1 MRTLILLIIAIVYT
15 GVNKSFAQKSKGEV
29 EGTPY
34 YLPCTGLRFAMLV
47 EKTVY
52 TPGEFAV
59 YAEKYLKKKDVS
71 TEPSVEYRIADVKI
85 TSIAER
91 DTSKSYLAPT
101 DAKHNIRS
109 LKCDERG
116 LLLAVNADPKTIAK
130 VENFIPEK
138 KKQPLNPRDYM
149 NEDILSAGSYAKMAE
164 LCASEIYDIRE
175 SKSLLNK
182 GQAEFMPKD
191 GEQLRIM
198 LDNLSTQEAA
208 LNQLFCGTTETDTTQ
223 VVVEFMPKNAITKQ
237 LLFRFSKWM
246 GMTDVDDLGGEP
258 YYISVEDLHI
268 LPAVQEN
275 IISQKPPKDNVGLYF
290 NVPGKIKVTL
300 FKGNEQWTECE
311 LYAGQFGRVEQIDDN
326 LFGRKFTT
334 SIVLSPITGNLD
346 DLQSEPVKK

>member
-1 MRTLILLIIAIVYT
+1 MRKIILIIIAVLYASVYD
-15 GVNKSFAQKSKGEV
+15 SFAQKGKGEV

-47 EKTVY
+47 EKTSY
-52 TPGEFAV
+52 TPGEFSI
-59 YAEKYLKKKDVS
+59 YAEKYLKKKDVK
-71 TEPSVEYRIADVKI
+71 TEPSVIYRIADLKI

-91 DTSKSYLAPT
+91 DTSKCYIAPT

-116 LLLAVNADPKTIAK
+116 LLLAVNAEPKAVAT
-130 VENFIPEK
+130 VETFRPAP
-138 KKQPLNPRDYM
+138 KKQALNPRDYM

-182 GQAEFMPKD
+182 GQADFMPKD

-208 LNQLFCGTTETDTTQ
+208 LNQLFCGVTEVDT
-223 VVVEFMPKNAITKQ
+223 VEVIIPFMPTSAVNKQ
-237 LLFRFSKWM
+237 LLFRFSKWL

-258 YYISVEDLHI
+258 YYIKVEDLHL
-268 LPAVQEN
+268 LPSVQDN
-275 IISQKPPKDNVGLYF
+275 IISQKPPKD
-290 NVPGKIKVTL
+290 
-300 FKGNEQWTECE
+300 
-311 LYAGQFGRVEQIDDN
+311 
-326 LFGRKFTT
+326 
-334 SIVLSPITGNLD
+334 
-346 DLQSEPVKK
+346 